1 MLSPVER
8 KVLKR
13 IAEMQ
18 LVSRNDLKRYMQ
30 SNGGGENAVDTVT
43 QNLVKKSLLTEVR
56 PIGSTC
62 YVITQKGNQMLEELM
77 A

>member
-1 MLSPVER
+1 MLTPVEK

-18 LVSRNDLKRYMQ
+18 LVSRADLKRFMQ
-30 SNGGGENAVDTVT
+30 TNGGGENAVDTVT
-43 QNLVKKSLLTEVR
+43 QNLVKRNLLSEVR